1 MLRGLQPQTMTS
13 HPCLVAPLKMEN
25 SSKGGEARV
34 KVKNQFIVPSSSFL
48 LFTVKMDVALLITQ
62 PFTESE
68 AEAFLVATFS
78 YNLVFFEK
86 INILFRK
93 AINPVSY
100 YGKKNVTKCFPTIHR
115 VRVQG
120 SAHCNF
126 FLFHFKNTFMI
137 PLKPLTDLK

>member
-25 SSKGGEARV
+25 SRKGSEARV

-48 LFTVKMDVALLITQ
+48 LFTVKMDVALCSLLNHSRSQ
-62 PFTESE
+62 RLRHSSLQLFPN
-68 AEAFLVATFS
+68 
-78 YNLVFFEK
+78 NLVFFEK

-100 YGKKNVTKCFPTIHR
+100 DGKKMSPNVSQPSTESECKA
-115 VRVQG
+115 
-120 SAHCNF
+120 AHIVI
-126 FLFHFKNTFMI
+126 FHFSS
-137 PLKPLTDLK
+137 

>member
-1 MLRGLQPQTMTS
+1 MTS

-100 YGKKNVTKCFPTIHR
+100 MVVKKMSPNVSQPSTESECKA
-115 VRVQG
+115 
-120 SAHCNF
+120 AHIVIF
-126 FLFHFKNTFMI
+126 SFSF
-137 PLKPLTDLK
+137 

>member
-1 MLRGLQPQTMTS
+1 MTS

-25 SSKGGEARV
+25 SSKARV

-100 YGKKNVTKCFPTIHR
+100 DGKKMSPNVSQPSTESECKAVHIAIF
-115 VRVQG
+115 
-120 SAHCNF
+120 SF
-126 FLFHFKNTFMI
+126 SF
-137 PLKPLTDLK
+137 